1 MKKLMLAVASSVS
14 APEVFLWLGLLFLVL
29 LGLVTLCRHFI
40 RYSMGAF
47 ETAGDWLECRLAK
60 RKKRRVPPARI
71 HAVPSA
77 QAVRPANACL
87 SSNHA
92 VPTVRRK
99 RPLRPN
105 RHLRIV
111 SAQDA
116 LRRNAESAPGLARDE
131 VTA

>member
-1 MKKLMLAVASSVS
+1 MNKLMLAVASSVS

-40 RYSMGAF
+40 RYLMGAF
-47 ETAGDWLECRLAK
+47 ETAGDWLEYRLAE
-60 RKKRRVPPARI
+60 RKKRRVPPALL

-77 QAVRPANACL
+77 QAVRLANAGQ

-92 VPTVRRK
+92 EPTVRRK

-105 RHLRIV
+105 RHLRVV

-116 LRRNAESAPGLARDE
+116 LRRNAERAPGL
-131 VTA
+131 TQTK

>member
-29 LGLVTLCRHFI
+29 LGLVTLRRHFI
-40 RYSMGAF
+40 KYLMVAF

-60 RKKRRVPPARI
+60 RKKRRVPPAQS

-77 QAVRPANACL
+77 QAVRPADAGQ

-92 VPTVRRK
+92 VRTVRRK
-99 RPLRPN
+99 RPLRPH

-116 LRRNAESAPGLARDE
+116 LRRNAEGQTGL
-131 VTA
+131 TQTK